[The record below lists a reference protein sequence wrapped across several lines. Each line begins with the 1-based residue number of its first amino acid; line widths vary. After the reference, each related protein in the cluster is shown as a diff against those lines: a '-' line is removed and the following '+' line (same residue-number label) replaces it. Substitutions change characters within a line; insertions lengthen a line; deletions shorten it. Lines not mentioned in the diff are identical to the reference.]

1 MPDNDDDRTKVLGL
15 VLLKVAGVVIGIALV
30 VGLGTKVLVST
41 LGLSGDNT
49 TTTVG
54 SAGPIDDTPLPTTAL
69 PVPSDSPTQTPSD
82 NPTDGS
88 PGLPTGTPSDDLSFP
103 SDAATSGRPTLSVS
117 PVYAKPDERI
127 NLTGTYPN
135 KDSIDLQVQ
144 RMEAGV
150 WKDFPA
156 TVSVHVGTFA
166 TYVLTSRAGDNQF
179 RVWDAQ
185 DKVGSNIVTV
195 TID

>member
-1 MPDNDDDRTKVLGL
+1 MPDNDDDRTKVIGV
-15 VLLKVAGVVIGIALV
+15 VLLKVASVVIGIALV

-41 LGLSGDNT
+41 LGLSDDST

-54 SAGPIDDTPLPTTAL
+54 PAGPIDDTPLPTTAL
-69 PVPSDSPTQTPSD
+69 PVPSDSPTATPS
-82 NPTDGS
+82 DGS
-88 PGLPTGTPSDDLSFP
+88 PGQPTGTPSDDLSFP
-103 SDAATSGRPTLSVS
+103 SDAATSARPTLSVS

-135 KDSIDLQVQ
+135 KDSMDLQVQ